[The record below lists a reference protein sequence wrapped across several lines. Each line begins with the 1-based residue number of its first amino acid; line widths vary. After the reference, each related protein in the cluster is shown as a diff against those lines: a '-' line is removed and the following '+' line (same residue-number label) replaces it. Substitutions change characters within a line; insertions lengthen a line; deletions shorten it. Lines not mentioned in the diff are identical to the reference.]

1 MHGPHY
7 LYELASSAISVRI
20 VSCRCSTLI
29 LANALG
35 LINRDSHA
43 ASEERH
49 SHTSSRSMNGTEGQA
64 IFPSVFSYLN
74 QSASSLVPD
83 GVFFSSVINY
93 PYRIGLSVINAT
105 KLQYEQAIS
114 SEELIPSLQSLID
127 TIGYFFSS
135 YAVASFVT
143 ALILNRF
150 VIMASL
156 RSNTTRVSLPI
167 WSRLILHLSAIIPLL
182 YNVIQT
188 LSQVQLIRV
197 LPTVD
202 FPLYLA
208 RTFTIFAWSHCVET
222 LVTTTT
228 NSKPLEES
236 DYTIFELSVQFYYL
250 SQRNYYVV
258 MAPEYLSDCL
268 MALLGR
274 VWIHVVELFNIRKY
288 RLAGSTLL
296 NVINI
301 TFLFYQM
308 RKYGLES
315 IPVSTRYRHFPKIF
329 SLFLILISVMSYALA
344 CLVRKN
350 PFGSHQADTKDLQFY
365 SFMHNWWNH
374 LNCTGEEEF
383 SHVVNKLALLLCNG
397 NESLNKGIHREFSS
411 LNHPAKIHHTY
422 MISGYLN
429 KVNTIPD
436 DINSE
441 SSLLERPGQRLGTPA
456 LISKFKI
463 TYSLLSAG
471 FTFFVK
477 RKWQI
482 KSSTDQESLAACEA
496 RKLRD
501 FNRFVTE
508 KNYAKF
514 LKKADANNKDD
525 REPSLL
531 PEEDY
536 SADYQPSMDEADSDS
551 DAASLGDND
560 DEVDE
565 DLLGVTTP
573 KDMDWFM
580 SMWPILKL
588 HVERDTRLTRSQ
600 YATSNAHEILED
612 VILQRALAGGTEYR
626 AREDSD
632 DDDSRSNCVVCKMSP
647 RNVVLWPCTCF
658 ALCED
663 CRVSLGLRGFTSC
676 VCCRT
681 EIHGYSR
688 LNNV

>member
-1 MHGPHY
+1 MN
-7 LYELASSAISVRI
+7 
-20 VSCRCSTLI
+20 STVNQGSLP
-29 LANALG
+29 A
-35 LINRDSHA
+35 
-43 ASEERH
+43 
-49 SHTSSRSMNGTEGQA
+49 
-64 IFPSVFSYLN
+64 VFSYLN
-74 QSASSLVPD
+74 QSAYSLVPD
-83 GVFFSSVINY
+83 GSVFSPVINY
-93 PYRIGLSVINAT
+93 PYRIALSVINAT
-105 KLQYEQAIS
+105 KLQYEQALA
-114 SEELIPSLQSLID
+114 SEELIPSLQSLVD

-143 ALILNRF
+143 AVILDRF

-167 WSRLILHLSAIIPLL
+167 WSRFVLHLSAIIPLL
-182 YNVIQT
+182 YNVLQT
-188 LSQVQLIRV
+188 LSQVKLISV
-197 LPTVD
+197 FPIMN

-250 SQRNYYVV
+250 SQRSYYVT

-274 VWIHVVELFNIRKY
+274 VWIHIVEMLNIRKY

-296 NVINI
+296 NFFNI
-301 TFLFYQM
+301 AFLIYQM
-308 RKYGLES
+308 KTYGFES

-329 SLFLILISVMSYALA
+329 SIFLIVVSVMSYALA

-350 PFGSHQADTKDLQFY
+350 PFGSQQSDTKDLQFY

-397 NESLNKGIHREFSS
+397 KESQNKGIHREFSP
-411 LNHPAKIHHTY
+411 LNHPASLHHSY
-422 MISGYLN
+422 MLSGYLN
-429 KVNTIPD
+429 KVHTIPE

-441 SSLLERPGQRLGTPA
+441 GSVTEKPGQRLGTPA

-463 TYSLLSAG
+463 TWSLLVAG

-482 KSSTDQESLAACEA
+482 KGPKDQESQASRKA
-496 RKLRD
+496 RKARD

-514 LKKADANNKDD
+514 LTKAETDNKDD

-536 SADYQPSMDEADSDS
+536 SADYQPELDEIESDS
-551 DAASLGDND
+551 DITSRDDNEEVE
-560 DEVDE
+560 DE
-565 DLLGVTTP
+565 LLGITAP
-573 KDMDWFM
+573 NDMNWFM

-588 HVERDTRLTRSQ
+588 HVLKDSRLTRSQ
-600 YATSNAHEILED
+600 YATSNAQEILADVIVQRTASGAATDHILED
-612 VILQRALAGGTEYR
+612 SD
-626 AREDSD
+626 EDET
-632 DDDSRSNCVVCKMSP
+632 RSNCVVCKINP

-663 CRVSLGLRGFTSC
+663 CRVSLGLRGFNSC

-681 EIHGYSR
+681 ETHGYSR